1 VWVFDT
7 LPPALAYSLSM
18 RCSSGH
24 RLSCKAAFPSILAL
38 LGTLLGT
45 AELLLVAGG
54 NLLAAEVF
62 RLLETTKWT

>member
-1 VWVFDT
+1 
-7 LPPALAYSLSM
+7 M